1 MQWSAV
7 VGLAAVAWLVGGE
20 MAGGSAFGGG
30 FAVALPNTVL
40 AAWLA
45 IRMRQSVQA
54 GAALAMVVG
63 EMLKLAGTVTL
74 MVMLV
79 RVMGKGLVWPA
90 MLSGIIVAL
99 VAQWF
104 ALLVT
109 RRY

>member
-7 VGLAAVAWLVGGE
+7 VGLGALAWLPGGAMAGWSAVGG
-20 MAGGSAFGGG
+20 GV
-30 FAVALPNTVL
+30 AVALPNTVL

-45 IRMRQSVQA
+45 LRMRSGNA
-54 GAALAMVVG
+54 GAAFAMMIG
-63 EMLKLAGTVTL
+63 EGLKLVGTTGL
-74 MVMLV
+74 MVLLVMLL
-79 RVMGKGLVWPA
+79 GKRLVWPA
-90 MLSGIIVAL
+90 MLSGIVVAL